1 MSTTV
6 DSKVVE
12 MKFDNKQFESNVQTS
27 MNTLTNLK
35 KSLDLS
41 GASKGL
47 EEINSAAKKMDFSGI
62 SDGIE
67 TVKTKFSYLQATIQH
82 QINNIVDSA
91 VNAGKRISSALT
103 IDPIKDGF
111 AEYETQMNS
120 VQTILANTSKEGTT
134 VKDVNAALDEL
145 NTYADKTIYNF
156 TEMTRNIGTFTAA
169 GVKLDDSVNAIQGI
183 ANLAA
188 VSGSNSQQAS
198 TAMYQL
204 SQALAAGKVNLQD
217 WNSVVNAG
225 MGGKVFQDA
234 LIRTSEHLKTGAK
247 QAIKTKGSFRES
259 IQTGWMT
266 QEVLT
271 ETLSQ
276 FSTAADTQEEYEAA
290 VKKFVS
296 QGYTKQEAKEMAD
309 MARTAGDAATK
320 VKTFTQLIDTLKEA
334 LGSGWT
340 KTWQLIIGDFEE
352 AKSLWTDVS
361 DYFSDA
367 INKSSDARNKMLEG
381 WAKGG
386 GRDMAIEAITNSFK
400 GLMSIIKPVSEAFR
414 EVFPKT
420 TSKQLLDI
428 TKNIRD
434 LTRNF
439 KLSSTQT
446 GMLKSTFKGLF
457 SIIDIGV
464 TFLKEF
470 TSGVVRLVSNFTG
483 LGDGI
488 LGITGS
494 LGDWLSGVRDS
505 VKQTDLFGKAIDGMV
520 KFLQNGINKIKEF
533 VSAITE
539 NIHFPSFES
548 FLKLMQG
555 IWNIVT
561 KVGSKISE
569 IGGLI
574 ANALAGAFRNG
585 DINAALDLVNGG
597 ILTGILLGVK
607 KFTNGLTKAFDDV
620 GGFLDNVKAILDGVK
635 GSLEAW
641 QQQLKAGT
649 LLKIAGAIA
658 LLAGSLVVLSLIDPE
673 RLTNALGAIT
683 ILFGNLMGSLAIFDK
698 MGGTYKSVGK
708 ASALMISMSLSVL
721 ILASALKKVAQLSW
735 EEIGKG
741 LTGLVGLMAIMVAAA
756 KVMSSEEKTVVRGAG
771 QMVLMAAALKIM
783 ASALKDMSTLSWEAL
798 GKGLTGVAGVLLT
811 FVGFQKLMSMMD
823 PKKMLKSST
832 SLLIMGAAMQVFASV
847 CQKFGSMS
855 WEGLGKSGV
864 AMAGILAL
872 AAGFALL
879 AGLSSKML
887 KSSVALVIIGAS
899 MEIFADVCSK
909 FEDISWEGL
918 GKSGVAMAG
927 ILALAAGFAL
937 LAGLSTGM
945 MKSVVCLTIMSAAM
959 EIFADVCQKFGS
971 MEWEA
976 LGKAGAAVAGILAL
990 AAGFALLAGL
1000 SSGMLKSSASLLVM
1014 AAALRVFL
1022 PVMTT
1027 LGSMSWE
1034 SIAKGLLTIAGT
1046 FAVLGI
1052 AGAAL
1057 TPVIPAILALA
1068 GALVL
1073 IGVASL
1079 AIGAGLLAASAGL
1092 TALATVT
1099 AGAATAIVA
1108 SLTIIIT
1115 GIINLIPA
1123 IAQKIGEAIIE
1134 LCKVITQ
1141 GIPAIGDA
1149 IRAIVTTVVKVLVE
1163 CVPMIVEGALVLVAS
1178 VLESLANHIR
1188 EIVGSIMQILI
1199 GIINGIA
1206 ENLPSLIQAVVN
1218 LIAAFFQGI
1227 IDSLSGID
1235 TDGMLKAIAGL
1246 SLLSGMMIMLSAL
1259 AALVPSAMVGVL
1271 ALGVLIAELSLV
1283 LAAVGGLAQI
1293 PGLQWLIN
1301 EGGNLL
1307 QAVGTAIG
1315 KFIGGIVGGIA
1326 AGMTSALPQV
1336 GSNLSQFMTN
1346 LTPFI
1351 NGSKNIT
1358 PESLAGVKSLVGI
1371 IIALTGAN
1379 ILDGIATFLTGE
1391 SSLEKF
1397 ADQIVPFGKSI
1408 AEFSSIVSG
1417 NIDQGA
1423 VTAAANAGKLI
1434 AEMTSTLPNSGGVVS
1449 WFAGDNELID
1459 FAEQLVPFGE
1469 AMANF
1474 SSVISGKVDEGAV
1487 TSAANA
1493 GKALAEMSAALPNHG
1508 GVASWFAGDNEL
1520 DDFYPK
1526 LVPFGKAMTE
1536 FSSVVSG
1543 NIDGEAIT
1551 AAANAGKAISEM
1563 SDTLPNHGGALSFFS
1578 GDNELDEFYKQ
1589 LVPFGEAM
1597 VEFSSVV
1604 SGNID
1609 AEAITA
1615 ASNAGK
1621 AISEMSDT
1629 LPNHGGA
1636 ISWFTG
1642 DNKLDDFYA
1651 NIVPF
1656 GEAMTEFSSVVSGN
1670 IDKDAVTAAANAGE
1684 AIAKMASTLPNSGG
1698 VVSWFTGDVDFDD
1711 FNENIVTFG
1720 KAMSDFSEKVKGINP
1735 TAVTAA
1741 AEAGKTLVGMV
1752 KDLPDDGDLSTAL
1765 NNLSTNFPT
1774 NLSSL
1779 GQGIASFSSAVSK
1792 EKIDTENVKM
1802 ASQAVKTITSIF
1814 KKENASLFSTD
1825 FKGETLKINLS
1836 KVGEG
1841 VAGFCSKMNGEN
1853 INVDKAKT
1861 AADIIKTVTGAFTN
1875 NKIGKFVESDTNY
1888 ETFGEKLSQ
1897 LGNAVAA
1904 FSKSVSGKQ
1913 TDTEAINK
1921 VIDLLKS
1928 LPDTEKISKFNS
1940 SSVNYETFGEK
1951 LEKLGKAINKFSK
1964 SVSGKKVDLKPAST
1978 AMSII
1983 GEVLNNLPDS
1993 DKMNNFI
2000 NAEVSYK
2007 KFGDKLVSLGKAII
2021 RFSDIFT
2028 DKKVNLDPGKKAV
2041 DMLSTLMNNLPDT
2054 EKIIAFTQS
2063 EAKFGSF
2070 GKKLASMGKAM
2081 VTFSASVS
2089 GKKFDSKAG
2098 VAAINL
2104 VKKVMANL
2112 PNVEK
2117 VNAFVNSGAKFGSF
2131 GKKLASMGKA
2141 MVSFSDS
2148 VAGKVKVADVKSAI
2162 SACKSLV
2169 NMAKGMGDA
2178 NFGKLSSFS
2187 SGLKKLGN
2195 AQVDKFVSAFKN
2207 SGSKLNSAGA
2217 AMAKNLDKGIKA
2229 NLPAIKNSAKS
2240 ASTSAV
2246 KGFKAKQED
2255 ASKAGESLVKKF
2267 ASGITKAGD
2276 TASKKGETLAKK
2288 AISGAKGKYDS
2299 FESAGKYLG
2308 KGLAKGLEAKRQSL
2322 YDKGAS
2328 LAKSANK
2335 GFTDNEEINS
2345 PSKVWYGF
2353 GGYMVE
2359 GLTNALSDGEK
2370 DVNKSSTRI
2379 AKRSTKSLS
2388 SALGKI
2394 TDMFDGNVNEPTI
2407 RPVLDLSDVENGAGT
2422 INSMLGVDPSIG
2434 VLSRVQSVN
2443 SMMKNSQNGKSALL
2457 SAVNGLRDDFAS
2469 NNNGVQVDVQLNYN
2483 AGSDANDIAN
2493 DIAVNLRRALRRGV

>member
-1 MSTTV
+1 MNTTV

-27 MNTLTNLK
+27 MNTLDSLK

-47 EEINSAAKKMDFSGI
+47 ENVGDAARKLDFSGI
-62 SDGIE
+62 RDGVG
-67 TVKTKFSYLQATIQH
+67 TVMSKFSSLEVMAVTALA
-82 QINNIVDSA
+82 NITNSA
-91 VNAGKRISSALT
+91 VNAGKRIASAFT
-103 IDPIKDGF
+103 IDPVKTGF
-111 AEYETQMNS
+111 KEYETQINA
-120 VQTILANTSKEGTT
+120 VQTILANTESKGSTL
-134 VKDVNAALDEL
+134 KDVNSALDEL
-145 NTYADKTIYNF
+145 NHYADMTIYNF

-169 GVKLDDSVNAIQGI
+169 GVDLKTSVSAIKGI

-204 SQALAAGKVNLQD
+204 SQALAAGTVKLQD

-225 MGGKVFQDA
+225 MGGQVFQDA
-234 LIRTSEHLKTGAK
+234 LKETARVHGVKIDEM
-247 QAIKTKGSFRES
+247 IKKEGSFRETLKNGWLTSS
-259 IQTGWMT
+259 I
-266 QEVLT
+266 LT
-271 ETLSQ
+271 ETLS
-276 FSTAADTQEEYEAA
+276 
-290 VKKFVS
+290 KFTGDLS
-296 QGYTKQEAKEMAD
+296 EKQLKQMGYTKGQIKEIQKMGK
-309 MARTAGDAATK
+309 TANDAATK
-320 VKTFTQLIDTLKEA
+320 VKTFTQLMDTLKEA
-334 LGSGWT
+334 AQSGWT
-340 KTWQLIIGDFEE
+340 QTWEILIGDFEE
-352 AKSLWTDVS
+352 AKELWTSAS
-361 DYFSDA
+361 DYFSEA
-367 INKSSDARNKMLEG
+367 LNKSAEARNNLLEG
-381 WAKGG
+381 WVKGG
-386 GRDMAIEAITNSFK
+386 GREMAIESITNAFK
-400 GLMSIIKPVSEAFR
+400 GLIGIIKPVKEAFR

-428 TKNIRD
+428 TRNIRD
-434 LTRNF
+434 LTRHF

-446 GMLKSTFKGLF
+446 ELLKKTFKGLF
-457 SIIDIGV
+457 SVIDIGV

-470 TSGVVRLVSNFTG
+470 ARGVVRLISNFTG

-494 LGDWLSGVRDS
+494 IGEWLSGIRDS
-505 VKQTDLFGKAIDGMV
+505 IKETNLFGKAIDGLV
-520 KFLQNGINKIKEF
+520 NFLQNGIDKIKQFTSFIAEK
-533 VSAITE
+533 
-539 NIHFPSFES
+539 IHMPGFED

-555 IWNIVT
+555 IWNIIT

-569 IGGLI
+569 IGVSIGTVI
-574 ANALAGAFRNG
+574 SKAFRTG
-585 DINAALDLVNGG
+585 DVNSMLDLVNGG
-597 ILTGILLGVK
+597 ITTGILLGIK
-607 KFTNGLTKAFDDV
+607 KFIGGLSDAFDDAD
-620 GGFLDNVKAILDGVK
+620 GFLGKIKGILDGVK
-635 GSLEAW
+635 GSLESW

-721 ILASALKKVAQLSW
+721 ILASALKKVAQLGW

-756 KVMSSEEKTVVRGAG
+756 KIMSSEEKTVVRGAG

-864 AMAGILAL
+864 AIAGILAL
-872 AAGFALL
+872 ASGFALL

-909 FEDISWEGL
+909 FESISWEGL
-918 GKSGVAMAG
+918 GKSGVAIAG
-927 ILALAAGFAL
+927 ILALASGFAL
-937 LAGLSTGM
+937 LAGFSSGM
-945 MKSVVCLTIMSAAM
+945 TKSVVCLTIMSVAM
-959 EIFADVCQKFGS
+959 EIFADVCKKFGS

-976 LGKAGAAVAGILAL
+976 LGKAGVAIAGILAL
-990 AAGFALLAGL
+990 ASGFALLAGL
-1000 SSGMLKSSASLLVM
+1000 SSGMIKSAASLLVM

-1034 SIAKGLLTIAGT
+1034 SIAKGLLTIAGA
-1046 FAVLGI
+1046 FAVIGI
-1052 AGAAL
+1052 AGAVL
-1057 TPVIPAILALA
+1057 TPVVPAILALA

-1073 IGVASL
+1073 IGVA
-1079 AIGAGLLAASAGL
+1079 AMTTGAGLLMISAGL
-1092 TALATVT
+1092 TALSTITSA
-1099 AGAATAIVA
+1099 AATAIVA

-1123 IAQKIGEAIIE
+1123 IAQKIGEAIVE

-1149 IRAIVTTVVKVLVE
+1149 VRAIITTIVKVLVE
-1163 CVPMIVEGALVLVAS
+1163 CIPMIVEGALVLVAS
-1178 VLESLANHIR
+1178 VLESLANHIQ
-1188 EIVGSIMQILI
+1188 EIVGSIMQIII
-1199 GIINGIA
+1199 GVINGIA

-1227 IDSLSGID
+1227 IDSLNGID

-1271 ALGVLIAELSLV
+1271 GLGALIAELSLV

-1293 PGLQWLIN
+1293 PGLRWLIN

-1326 AGMTSALPQV
+1326 TGVTSALPQV

-1351 NGSKNIT
+1351 NGAKNMT

-1371 IIALTGAN
+1371 ITMLTGAN

-1391 SSLEKF
+1391 NSIEKF
-1397 ADQIVPFGKSI
+1397 AEQIVPFGKSI

-1417 NIDQGA
+1417 KIDEGA

-1434 AEMTSTLPNSGGVVS
+1434 AEMADTIPNSGGVAGF
-1449 WFAGDNELID
+1449 FAGENDLAD

-1469 AMANF
+1469 AMAGF

-1493 GKALAEMSAALPNHG
+1493 GKALAEMSSTLPNHG

-1526 LVPFGKAMTE
+1526 LVPFGKAMVE
-1536 FSSVVSG
+1536 FSSIVSG
-1543 NIDGEAIT
+1543 NIDAGAIT

-1578 GDNELDEFYKQ
+1578 GDN
-1589 LVPFGEAM
+1589 
-1597 VEFSSVV
+1597 
-1604 SGNID
+1604 N
-1609 AEAITA
+1609 
-1615 ASNAGK
+1615 
-1621 AISEMSDT
+1621 
-1629 LPNHGGA
+1629 
-1636 ISWFTG
+1636 
-1642 DNKLDDFYA
+1642 LDDFY
-1651 NIVPF
+1651 NKLVPF

-1670 IDKDAVTAAANAGE
+1670 IDAGAITAAANAGKTISQMSDTLPNHGGVISWFSGDNELDDFYTGIVPFGEAMVAFSSAVSGNIDAGAVTAAANAGK
-1684 AIAKMASTLPNSGG
+1684 AISQMASTLPNSGG
-1698 VVSWFTGDVDFDD
+1698 VFSWFTGDEDFDE
-1711 FNENIVTFG
+1711 FNENIVAFG
-1720 KAMSDFSEKVKGINP
+1720 KAMSNFSANVKGINP

-1741 AEAGKTLVGMV
+1741 AEAGKTLVGMA
-1752 KDLPDDGDLSTAL
+1752 KDLPDDDSLSTAFS
-1765 NNLSTNFPT
+1765 NLSASFPT

-1814 KKENASLFSTD
+1814 KKENSSLFSTE
-1825 FKGETLKINLS
+1825 FKGGTLKTNLS

-1841 VAGFCSKMNGEN
+1841 VAEFCSKMNGEN
-1853 INVDKAKT
+1853 INVDNAKT
-1861 AADIIKTVTGAFTN
+1861 AADIIKTVTSAFTN
-1875 NKIGKFVESDTNY
+1875 NKIGKFVESKTNY
-1888 ETFGEKLSQ
+1888 ETFGNKLSQ
-1897 LGNAVAA
+1897 LGNAVAE
-1904 FSKSVSGKQ
+1904 FSTSISSKQ
-1913 TDTEAINK
+1913 MNTDAINK
-1921 VIDLLKS
+1921 VMDILKD

-1940 SSVNYETFGEK
+1940 SNVSYETFGTK
-1951 LEKLGKAINKFSK
+1951 LESLGKAINKFSK
-1964 SVSGKKVDLKPAST
+1964 SVSGKKVDLKPASN
-1978 AMSII
+1978 AMSVV
-1983 GEVLNNLPDS
+1983 GDVLNNLPDN

-2000 NAEVSYK
+2000 NSEVSYK
-2007 KFGDKLVSLGKAII
+2007 KFGNKLASLGNVIVK
-2021 RFSDIFT
+2021 FSNIFI
-2028 DKKVNLDPGKKAV
+2028 DKKVDLDPGKKAV
-2041 DMLSTLMNNLPDT
+2041 GMINTLMSNLPDT
-2054 EKIIAFTQS
+2054 EKIKAFTESDANFEKFGKKLAKMGKAMVAFSESVGGKKFNSKTAMDAMDLVKKIMTNLPNVENVNAFANS

-2070 GKKLASMGKAM
+2070 GKKLSSLGKAI
-2081 VTFSASVS
+2081 VAFSNSVS
-2089 GKKFDSKAG
+2089 GKVKF
-2098 VAAINL
+2098 
-2104 VKKVMANL
+2104 
-2112 PNVEK
+2112 
-2117 VNAFVNSGAKFGSF
+2117 
-2131 GKKLASMGKA
+2131 
-2141 MVSFSDS
+2141 
-2148 VAGKVKVADVKSAI
+2148 ADVKSAI

-2276 TASKKGETLAKK
+2276 IAFKGGESLAKK
-2288 AISGAKGKYDS
+2288 AISGARSKYGS

-2308 KGLAKGLEAKRQSL
+2308 KGLTEGLESKRTSI
-2322 YDKGAS
+2322 YNKSAS

-2335 GFTDNEEINS
+2335 GFTDNEKIHS

-2353 GGYMVE
+2353 GGYMIK
-2359 GLTNALSDGEK
+2359 GLTNALGDGEK

-2394 TDMFDGNVNEPTI
+2394 TDMFNGDVNEPTI
-2407 RPVLDLSDVENGAGT
+2407 RPVLDLSDVENGVGT
-2422 INSMLGVDPSIG
+2422 MNSMFGTDPSVG
-2434 VLSRVQSVN
+2434 VLMRAQSVN
-2443 SMMKNSQNGKSALL
+2443 SMMKNSQNGDTALL
-2457 SAVNGLRDDFAS
+2457 KAVKGLREDFAS
-2469 NNNGVQVDVQLNYN
+2469 SNNGVQVDVQLNYN